1 MLFQHDL
8 KENEKLGGNT
18 FMKTVRE
25 RNPLRGQGE
34 V

>member
-18 FMKTVRE
+18 CMKNARE
-25 RNPLRGQGE
+25 QNHLKGQGE